1 MSESFIVDR
10 IESGFVVAETEDETM
25 VNIPENLIKGDFKE
39 GDILIKEDE
48 FFKVDSDL
56 TKKRKEEIDHM
67 LKNMWQ

>member
-1 MSESFIVDR
+1 MSESFIIDR

-25 VNIPENLIKGDFKE
+25 VNIPENLIKGNFKE

>member
-1 MSESFIVDR
+1 MSKSFIIDR

-39 GDILIKEDE
+39 GDILIKKDE

>member
-1 MSESFIVDR
+1 MSESFIIDR

-39 GDILIKEDE
+39 GDILIKKDE

-56 TKKRKEEIDHM
+56 TKKRKEEIDYM

>member
-1 MSESFIVDR
+1 MSESFIIDR

-39 GDILIKEDE
+39 GDILIKKDE

>member
-1 MSESFIVDR
+1 MSESFIIDR

-48 FFKVDSDL
+48 FFKIDSYL

>member
-1 MSESFIVDR
+1 MSESFIIDR

-39 GDILIKEDE
+39 RDILIKEDE

>member
-1 MSESFIVDR
+1 
-10 IESGFVVAETEDETM
+10 M

>member
-1 MSESFIVDR
+1 MSKSFIIDR

-39 GDILIKEDE
+39 GDILIKKDE

-56 TKKRKEEIDHM
+56 TKKRKEEIDYM

>member
-1 MSESFIVDR
+1 MSESFIIDR

-48 FFKVDSDL
+48 FFKVDRDL
-56 TKKRKEEIDHM
+56 NTKRKEEIDYM

>member
-1 MSESFIVDR
+1 MSESFIIDR
-10 IESGFVVAETEDETM
+10 IESGFVVAETEDETI

-39 GDILIKEDE
+39 GDILIKKDE

>member
-1 MSESFIVDR
+1 MSESFIIDR
-10 IESGFVVAETEDETM
+10 IESGFVIAETEDETM

-39 GDILIKEDE
+39 GDILIKKDE

>member
-1 MSESFIVDR
+1 MSESFIIDR
-10 IESGFVVAETEDETM
+10 IESGFVVAETEDE
-25 VNIPENLIKGDFKE
+25 
-39 GDILIKEDE
+39 IKEDE

>member
-1 MSESFIVDR
+1 MSESFIIDR

-56 TKKRKEEIDHM
+56 TKKRKEEIDYL

>member
-1 MSESFIVDR
+1 MSESFIIDR

-25 VNIPENLIKGDFKE
+25 VNITENLIKGDFKE

>member
-1 MSESFIVDR
+1 MSKSFIIDR

>member
-1 MSESFIVDR
+1 MSESFIIDR

-39 GDILIKEDE
+39 GEILIKEDE

>member
-1 MSESFIVDR
+1 MSESFIIDR

-25 VNIPENLIKGDFKE
+25 VNIPKNLIKGDFKE

>member
-1 MSESFIVDR
+1 MSESFIIDR

-39 GDILIKEDE
+39 GDILIEEDE

>member
-1 MSESFIVDR
+1 MSESFIIDR

-48 FFKVDSDL
+48 FFKGDL

>member
-1 MSESFIVDR
+1 MSESFIIDR
-10 IESGFVVAETEDETM
+10 IESGFVIAETEDETM

>member
-1 MSESFIVDR
+1 MSESFIIDR

-48 FFKVDSDL
+48 FFKV
-56 TKKRKEEIDHM
+56 
-67 LKNMWQ
+67 

>member
-1 MSESFIVDR
+1 MSESFIIDR

-25 VNIPENLIKGDFKE
+25 VNIPENFIKGDFKE

>member
-1 MSESFIVDR
+1 MSESFIIDR

-39 GDILIKEDE
+39 GDILIKEDA

>member
-1 MSESFIVDR
+1 MSESFIIDR

-56 TKKRKEEIDHM
+56 NKKRKEEIDHM

>member
-1 MSESFIVDR
+1 MSESFIIDR

-56 TKKRKEEIDHM
+56 TKKRKEEIDYM